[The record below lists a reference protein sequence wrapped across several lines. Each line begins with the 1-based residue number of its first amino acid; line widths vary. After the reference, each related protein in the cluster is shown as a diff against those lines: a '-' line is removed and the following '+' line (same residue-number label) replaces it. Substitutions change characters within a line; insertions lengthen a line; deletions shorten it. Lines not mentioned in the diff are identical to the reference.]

1 VNVVRPAPEGGLQP
15 ERAVRALCREALSL
29 RSALEMDCW
38 ISSLL
43 GQIWEQRG
51 AAPPVRGLDRTF
63 ALGVP
68 MMEQIARYGGP
79 GARLTLQ
86 AVASVERGGLGI
98 RCGQLAQ
105 ELSRQRLP
113 RWARQLSPVTL
124 SAALMA
130 TVPDD
135 GEVIFLQASG
145 GGRVTHTVSVFVDL
159 RQGGIAKHIALLAPI
174 AVWEQEAFG
183 PDGQLGA
190 EVVRVAPARASERIA
205 AAIRRTDECAH
216 PILGET
222 FVELRAVALA
232 RAGSGVGSADS
243 HPGSSAGSRP
253 GSGAGSGA
261 GSRPGSSAGSRPGSR
276 PGSNAGSSAGAC
288 SDAAWLN

>member
-1 VNVVRPAPEGGLQP
+1 MSESRERRVVNVVRPAPEGGLQP
-15 ERAVRALCREALSL
+15 ERAMRALCREALSL
-29 RSALEMDCW
+29 RSPLEMDCW

-51 AAPPVRGLDRTF
+51 AAPPVQELDRTF

-79 GARLTLQ
+79 GARLTLH
-86 AVASVERGGLGI
+86 AVASLDRGGLGV

-113 RWARQLSPVTL
+113 RWVRPHGPMTL
-124 SAALMA
+124 SDAMIA

-159 RQGGIAKHIALLAPI
+159 RQGAIAKHIALLEPI
-174 AVWEQEAFG
+174 GVWAQSAFG
-183 PDGQLGA
+183 VDGELGA
-190 EVVRVAPARASERIA
+190 EGVPMPAARASERIVE
-205 AAIRRTDECAH
+205 AIRRTDERRH

-222 FVELRAVALA
+222 FVQLRAFALA
-232 RAGSGVGSADS
+232 RAGAHVGASA
-243 HPGSSAGSRP
+243 
-253 GSGAGSGA
+253 
-261 GSRPGSSAGSRPGSR
+261 
-276 PGSNAGSSAGAC
+276 
-288 SDAAWLN
+288 DAAWLN

>member
-1 VNVVRPAPEGGLQP
+1 VQLGSVKALTHMSGSRERRVVSVVRPAPEGGLQP

-51 AAPPVRGLDRTF
+51 AAPPVRELDRTF

-79 GARLTLQ
+79 GARLVLE
-86 AVASVERGGLGI
+86 AVASVERGGLGL

-105 ELSRQRLP
+105 ELSRQRIP
-113 RWARQLSPVTL
+113 RWARRQGSVKLSG
-124 SAALMA
+124 ALVA
-130 TVPDD
+130 TVPGD

-159 RQGGIAKHIALLAPI
+159 RQGGLAKHIALLEPI
-174 AVWEQEAFG
+174 GVWVDEAFG
-183 PDGQLGA
+183 PDGALGA
-190 EVVRVAPARASERIA
+190 EGVPIAPERASKRIVE
-205 AAIRRTDECAH
+205 AIRRTDECEH

-222 FVELRAVALA
+222 FVELRSFALS
-232 RAGSGVGSADS
+232 RAGSHA
-243 HPGSSAGSRP
+243 A
-253 GSGAGSGA
+253 ATA
-261 GSRPGSSAGSRPGSR
+261 
-276 PGSNAGSSAGAC
+276 
-288 SDAAWLN
+288 DAAWLN

>member
-1 VNVVRPAPEGGLQP
+1 VKALSHMSESRERRVVRVVRPAPEGGLQP

-43 GQIWEQRG
+43 GQIWEQRA
-51 AAPPVRGLDRTF
+51 AAPPVRELDQTF

-79 GARLTLQ
+79 GARLTLE
-86 AVASVERGGLGI
+86 AVASVERGGLGV

-105 ELSRQRLP
+105 ELPRQRIP
-113 RWARQLSPVTL
+113 RWARRQGSVRLSG
-124 SAALMA
+124 ALIA
-130 TVPDD
+130 TVPGD

-159 RQGGIAKHIALLAPI
+159 RQGGIAKHIALLEPI
-174 AVWEQEAFG
+174 RVWVDEALG

-190 EVVRVAPARASERIA
+190 EGVPIAPARASERIVE
-205 AAIRRTDECAH
+205 AIRRTDESED

-222 FVELRAVALA
+222 FVELRAFALA
-232 RAGSGVGSADS
+232 RAGSHAPVG
-243 HPGSSAGSRP
+243 P
-253 GSGAGSGA
+253 
-261 GSRPGSSAGSRPGSR
+261 
-276 PGSNAGSSAGAC
+276 
-288 SDAAWLN
+288 DAAWLN